1 MERPATFQD
10 MMSMVQETLL
20 LFVSFSSFFLS
31 FFLKSVTTT
40 CTVNTVFYS
49 DECVK
54 FRSFLLW
61 NEVYCNNW
69 SNRCFAIG
77 CFRSGLVVIM
87 VDDDCLICL
96 GIK

>member
-54 FRSFLLW
+54 FRSVPSW
-61 NEVYCNNW
+61 NEVQ
-69 SNRCFAIG
+69 SIATIG
-77 CFRSGLVVIM
+77 VIDALRLVVF
-87 VDDDCLICL
+87 VLAL
-96 GIK
+96 L